1 MPMPLD
7 APVINAVFL
16 LVFIREEYVVQESE
30 NASNSNQCGRS
41 IAVCDGGVRADEA
54 DHARNAFSDEASR
67 SAASESRR
75 QIGRLLGDGAR
86 VRREGSR
93 FRSVARAVGRKR
105 EAAPRHILEGRRER
119 RDGGA

>member
-1 MPMPLD
+1 MPMRLD

-30 NASNSNQCGRS
+30 NASNSNHCDRR

-54 DHARNAFSDEASR
+54 DHARNAFSDEARR
-67 SAASESRR
+67 SAASESPR

-93 FRSVARAVGRKR
+93 FRSAARARSR
-105 EAAPRHILEGRRER
+105 NAQSPP
-119 RDGGA
+119 